1 MNALTYHGLRDIR
14 FEAMDHPA
22 RKSDRDARAQ
32 VSAGSK
38 RVRLVRPRW
47 L

>member
-1 MNALTYHGLRDIR
+1 MNALTYYGLRDIR
-14 FEAMDHPA
+14 FEAIDHPA
-22 RKSDRDARAQ
+22 RKSDCDALAQ